1 MNLDE
6 RYDDGWG
13 EEPISYNEIHNELD
27 VLAEALYSDIMQEV
41 REMLS
46 GKNLTYFKI
55 TNNFTKPN
63 SKQIL
68 DKIYEGLVIKQ
79 QIPINKEDDFH
90 KIFSGDKC
98 DTNPAFIKWEGT
110 KNLCVYLIER
120 LAYDFKFLDIEHLHK
135 KTKSFF
141 LVPNG
146 AKQVNRYKESKEGK
160 PHQAFIIDDILN
172 ATDFKDPFTTP
183 L

>member
-90 KIFSGDKC
+90 
-98 DTNPAFIKWEGT
+98 N
-110 KNLCVYLIER
+110 
-120 LAYDFKFLDIEHLHK
+120 
-135 KTKSFF
+135 
-141 LVPNG
+141 
-146 AKQVNRYKESKEGK
+146 
-160 PHQAFIIDDILN
+160 
-172 ATDFKDPFTTP
+172 
-183 L
+183 